1 MEQDDQCRVL
11 VIDEM
16 NRANLSRVFG
26 ELMYLFEYRGAS
38 IELQYSKDFT
48 LPKSLFF
55 IGTMNTADRSIR
67 TIDIA
72 LRRRFD
78 VFPCWPD
85 EDILGRYFSSD
96 QHQNDVTNLQE
107 GFRTLNEK
115 LTEQLD
121 RHHTIGHTFFMQEHL
136 TRDRLKGIWERKIG
150 PLIEEY
156 FFDQP
161 DRAREFSLK
170 HFWPESYDV
179 QVKYLVE
186 TREQVIAMSDGQ
198 ADELRAVGKRLAKM
212 WWGAEEASTEHSVLR
227 CNPKGPGE
235 WFVHVNDAI
244 GMIAIEGLQLIVKPK
259 IPIPHLLY
267 LFAESG
273 RFPRL
278 DTERR
283 IQASAGESLL
293 ELVVEWFVTAMETV
307 LRRGLIRDYHDTTE
321 SIPFVR
327 GRLDV
332 PDTTRT
338 HLLGRTSFLCHFEE
352 FGFDTPLNRVLKAA
366 CQIVMTNQIVRPD
379 VRARATR
386 IANRLDRSREPAS
399 LGYTEFS
406 RAQERSLSR
415 RLPPCEAC
423 DPGMRTLS

>member
-1 MEQDDQCRVL
+1 M
-11 VIDEM
+11 
-16 NRANLSRVFG
+16 
-26 ELMYLFEYRGAS
+26 
-38 IELQYSKDFT
+38 
-48 LPKSLFF
+48 
-55 IGTMNTADRSIR
+55 
-67 TIDIA
+67 
-72 LRRRFD
+72 
-78 VFPCWPD
+78 
-85 EDILGRYFSSD
+85 
-96 QHQNDVTNLQE
+96 
-107 GFRTLNEK
+107 
-115 LTEQLD
+115 
-121 RHHTIGHTFFMQEHL
+121 
-136 TRDRLKGIWERKIG
+136 
-150 PLIEEY
+150 
-156 FFDQP
+156 
-161 DRAREFSLK
+161 
-170 HFWPESYDV
+170 

-273 RFPRL
+273 HFPRL

-321 SIPFVR
+321 SMPFVR

-366 CQIVMTNQIVRPD
+366 C
-379 VRARATR
+379 
-386 IANRLDRSREPAS
+386 
-399 LGYTEFS
+399 
-406 RAQERSLSR
+406 
-415 RLPPCEAC
+415 
-423 DPGMRTLS
+423 